1 MNADTLDRLAKMRHD
16 KRAQTAAFAARC
28 FGGPV
33 VVLAAVW
40 WITR

>member
-1 MNADTLDRLAKMRHD
+1 MNADTLDRLDRMRRD
-16 KRAQTAAFAARC
+16 RRAQTAAFAARC